1 MLEFGFQAQ
10 LEKCSSSF
18 WMKEKAGFIKA
29 LKGQWRVI
37 LQVGCWAF
45 SLTSA
50 DFSKSHWHKCGPL
63 KLECHRVL
71 TRGVSWMVNRME
83 PTAFQ
88 LNVLQLMDFLMSLKP
103 FSKKNHK
110 SAIIDN
116 EEIIER
122 AELDV
127 DLRLESFME
136 RTFYG
141 EFYNKKLQVER
152 YTFQKRTRQ
161 RKAGWLRD
169 LECQNLKKSVV

>member
-1 MLEFGFQAQ
+1 
-10 LEKCSSSF
+10 
-18 WMKEKAGFIKA
+18 
-29 LKGQWRVI
+29 
-37 LQVGCWAF
+37 
-45 SLTSA
+45 
-50 DFSKSHWHKCGPL
+50 
-63 KLECHRVL
+63 
-71 TRGVSWMVNRME
+71 
-83 PTAFQ
+83 
-88 LNVLQLMDFLMSLKP
+88 MDFLMSLKP

-161 RKAGWLRD
+161 RKAG
-169 LECQNLKKSVV
+169 